1 MTEALRI
8 DKDGPIVRLILNRP
22 DAGNR
27 INASV
32 IRAIQDACEA
42 IRDDAGVRAVV
53 FAADGDCFSAGWD
66 WQGLADDS
74 GRVTASSLRM
84 AGALD
89 DPFGCL
95 SALPQ
100 PVIAALRGGVSGG
113 GLALALAADIR
124 VAADDA
130 EFSAPEVENG
140 LVPMGGTTQR
150 LVRAVGRSNALA
162 MILAGESVTADE
174 ALRMGLVSEVVSGSD
189 LNARASAL
197 AGRIAERGPV
207 AIQYAKEALH
217 RGAEMP
223 LEQALRYETDLTVIL
238 QTTEDRAAGVE
249 AFVKKDAPEFK
260 GR

>member
-1 MTEALRI
+1 MPDILAIE
-8 DKDGPIVRLILNRP
+8 KNGPIVRLILNRP
-22 DAGNR
+22 AAGNR
-27 INASV
+27 IDASI
-32 IRAIQDACEA
+32 IRAIQDACNV
-42 IRDDAGVRAVV
+42 IRDDREVRVV
-53 FAADGDCFSAGWD
+53 VLSASGDRFSAGWD
-66 WQGLADDS
+66 WQALADES
-74 GRVTASSLRM
+74 GRATAQSLRL
-84 AGALD
+84 AGVLD

-95 SALPQ
+95 ASLPQ
-100 PVIAALRGGVSGG
+100 PVIAAVHGEASGG
-113 GLALALAADIR
+113 GLALALAADFRI
-124 VAADDA
+124 AAGAA

-150 LVRAVGRSNALA
+150 LARAVGRSNALA
-162 MILAGESVTADE
+162 MILAVESVTADD
-174 ALRMGLVSEVVSGSD
+174 ALRMGLVSEVVSGSE

-207 AIQYAKEALH
+207 AVQYAKEALH

-223 LEQALRYETDLTVIL
+223 LDQALRYETDLTVIL